1 MSEQTNTDM
10 GKHFYRASAADF
22 MKIPGSPVAY
32 WTPNSIL
39 NAFVQGERLEDVAPT
54 RKGMVTAQNSEYV
67 RYWFEVSESRSGY
80 DRFQSRDEAKSSGK
94 KWFSYLKGGGYRR
107 WYGNKLDVVNWENDG
122 HLLQTRKHPSENR
135 VWATNFNLDYIF
147 QPNINWGA
155 VTSSHFSARFSSGGE
170 LFDAGGSACFPSSS
184 QKSLEIVSFLNS
196 SVSAYLLQ
204 VLNPTLNFQAGN
216 IADLP
221 TLSSNLGEKV
231 KLLTKR
237 CIEIAKRDWDTFE
250 YSWDFTRNPL
260 VTTIASNTN
269 KLKEVYADF
278 SSACSELSFEQ
289 KSLEEEINICFLKA
303 YKLMGVLTYEVN
315 LSDITLNGNYYYRYD
330 IQEDSKGVIE
340 RFQCDTLVEMLS
352 YAIGC
357 MMGRYSLDKPGLIL
371 ASQGET
377 IQDYLAQIPSPKF
390 MPDDDAILP
399 LTDQEWFADDVTN
412 RFREFVKVVWGEET
426 QQENLDF
433 VAESLCLHAIKP
445 KKGETAMETIRRYL
459 STQFYKDH
467 MKTYKK
473 RPIYWLFSSG
483 KQKAFECLVYLHR
496 YNEGTLSRMRTEY
509 VTPLMGKYESQI
521 RHIEEQQASASA
533 AEKTKLG
540 KELKDYQSKLNELRE
555 FDSKLKHYA
564 DMRISLDLDDGV
576 KVNYGKFGDLLAN
589 VKDITGEK
597 PKLD

>member
-10 GKHFYRASAADF
+10 SKHFYRASAADF

-32 WTPNSIL
+32 WVPGVTRDAFANGTAFREIASPKVGMQTSNNSL
-39 NAFVQGERLEDVAPT
+39 FLRLWHEISFNEFINV
-54 RKGMVTAQNSEYV
+54 NSESPKWIKYV
-67 RYWFEVSESRSGY
+67 
-80 DRFQSRDEAKSSGK
+80 
-94 KWFSYLKGGGYRR
+94 KGGPFRR
-107 WYGNKLDVVNWENDG
+107 WYGNLDYLLRYNGNGKEILMQKNGSILPKSYLFKPKGTWTDLTSGKFSSRVAPDDSFHDISGHCFYPKQSDLNWLLGYSNSCVFNYFISIINSSFHFQVGDVGKMPILDFDKCWLSSSVARLIELSKLDWD
-122 HLLQTRKHPSENR
+122 
-135 VWATNFNLDYIF
+135 
-147 QPNINWGA
+147 
-155 VTSSHFSARFSSGGE
+155 
-170 LFDAGGSACFPSSS
+170 S
-184 QKSLEIVSFLNS
+184 QE
-196 SVSAYLLQ
+196 
-204 VLNPTLNFQAGN
+204 T
-216 IADLP
+216 
-221 TLSSNLGEKV
+221 
-231 KLLTKR
+231 
-237 CIEIAKRDWDTFE
+237 
-250 YSWDFTRNPL
+250 SWDF
-260 VTTIASNTN
+260 
-269 KLKEVYADF
+269 
-278 SSACSELSFEQ
+278 SELPLLNNDNRNRLLENVFSEFVTHSQNLVAEVIG
-289 KSLEEEINICFLKA
+289 LEESVNSFFIDA
-303 YKLMGVLTYEVN
+303 YKLTGELSEKVPEHEV
-315 LSDITLNGNYYYRYD
+315 TLNCNPAYRFGRKRSQNELISLYR
-330 IQEDSKGVIE
+330 G
-340 RFQCDTLVEMLS
+340 EMLLSLLS
-352 YAIGC
+352 YGIGC
-357 MMGRYSLDKPGLIL
+357 MMGRYSPDKPGLIL

-377 IQDYLAQIPSPKF
+377 IQDYLAQVPSPKF

-426 QQENLDF
+426 LQENLDF
-433 VAESLCLHAIKP
+433 VAESLYLHAIKP
-445 KKGETAMETIRRYL
+445 KKGETSMEAIRRYL

-533 AEKTKLG
+533 GEKTKLE

>member
-1 MSEQTNTDM
+1 MSEPTNTDM
-10 GKHFYRASAADF
+10 AKHFYRASAADF

-32 WTPNSIL
+32 WVTESVRD
-39 NAFVQGERLEDVAPT
+39 AFKDGIELGEIAPVRQGLA
-54 RKGMVTAQNSEYV
+54 TADN
-67 RYWFEVSESRSGY
+67 
-80 DRFQSRDEAKSSGK
+80 DRFLRFWAEISINKFGLGIFSSEEAIESGK
-94 KWFSYLKGGGYRR
+94 KWFPYNKGGDFRK
-107 WYGNKLDVVNWENDG
+107 WYGNNEFVVNWEDNG
-122 HLLQTRKHPSENR
+122 HQIKNFTDSVGKVRSRPQNTEHYFKKSITWSFVSSAYFGVRYSDSGAIFDVGGSSAFPSEQDAYWLTGFLCSKQTFDFMR
-135 VWATNFNLDYIF
+135 VM
-147 QPNINWGA
+147 
-155 VTSSHFSARFSSGGE
+155 
-170 LFDAGGSACFPSSS
+170 
-184 QKSLEIVSFLNS
+184 
-196 SVSAYLLQ
+196 
-204 VLNPTLNFQAGN
+204 NPTLNFQVGN
-216 IADLP
+216 VASLPMLEDKIAPIKVELNE
-221 TLSSNLGEKV
+221 LSQRL
-231 KLLTKR
+231 
-237 CIEIAKRDWDTFE
+237 IAWHKMDWNSFE
-250 YSWDFTRNPL
+250 EAWDFSVNPL
-260 VTTIASNTN
+260 VSFGDQTI
-269 KLKEVYADF
+269 KG
-278 SSACSELSFEQ
+278 SFVGLIQRYEQ
-289 KSLEEEINICFLKA
+289 TIEN
-303 YKLMGVLTYEVN
+303 
-315 LSDITLNGNYYYRYD
+315 
-330 IQEDSKGVIE
+330 VIE
-340 RFQCDTLVEMLS
+340 AEYRVNELLISAYGLEASVTPDLPRKQATLSVNPLFRYNSEENDLNARFQSDTLCELVS
-352 YAIGC
+352 YSIGC
-357 MMGRYSLDKPGLIL
+357 MMGRNSLDKPCLIL

-377 IQDYLAQIPSPKF
+377 IQDYLAQVPSPKF

-412 RFREFVKVVWGEET
+412 RFREFVKVVWGEDT
-426 QQENLDF
+426 LQENLDF

-589 VKDITGEK
+589 VKEITGEK
-597 PKLD
+597 PA

>member
-10 GKHFYRASAADF
+10 SKHFYRASAADF

-32 WTPNSIL
+32 WLT
-39 NAFVQGERLEDVAPT
+39 EKWLEMFESTSAI
-54 RKGMVTAQNSEYV
+54 SEYSYASEGIKTGNNDRFL
-67 RYWFEVSESRSGY
+67 RYWFEVNWNDVGALNQENS
-80 DRFQSRDEAKSSGK
+80 
-94 KWFSYLKGGGYRR
+94 KWVFHHKGGEYRKWAGNR
-107 WYGNKLDVVNWENDG
+107 EFVIYWLNDGKAVREMPNSGIQGERLFRQDAAVWSDITSGGFSARLKNKEHLFDSACPAAAFIDGQSIEVLLGFLNSCVVKYLTPIINPTLHFKVGNFRALPYVRAHADVVNKLIDISLCDWNSAETSWDFTSLDISKNVSDDYSMIASAYDDFKKKGDATIQEMKQLEESNNRTLIELCGLQKDLIAEVPINEITINCNPYYRYGNKLRDIELEN
-122 HLLQTRKHPSENR
+122 L
-135 VWATNFNLDYIF
+135 
-147 QPNINWGA
+147 
-155 VTSSHFSARFSSGGE
+155 
-170 LFDAGGSACFPSSS
+170 
-184 QKSLEIVSFLNS
+184 
-196 SVSAYLLQ
+196 
-204 VLNPTLNFQAGN
+204 
-216 IADLP
+216 
-221 TLSSNLGEKV
+221 
-231 KLLTKR
+231 
-237 CIEIAKRDWDTFE
+237 
-250 YSWDFTRNPL
+250 
-260 VTTIASNTN
+260 
-269 KLKEVYADF
+269 
-278 SSACSELSFEQ
+278 
-289 KSLEEEINICFLKA
+289 
-303 YKLMGVLTYEVN
+303 
-315 LSDITLNGNYYYRYD
+315 YR
-330 IQEDSKGVIE
+330 
-340 RFQCDTLVEMLS
+340 CDTLKSLVS
-352 YAIGC
+352 FSVGC
-357 MMGRYSLDKPGLIL
+357 MMGRYSLDKPGLII

-426 QQENLDF
+426 LQENLDF
-433 VAESLCLHAIKP
+433 VAESLYLHAIKP
-445 KKGETAMETIRRYL
+445 KKGETSMEAIRRYL

-521 RHIEEQQASASA
+521 RHIEEQQTSASA
-533 AEKTKLG
+533 VEKTKLD

-597 PKLD
+597 PNVT